1 MHHRTPKIS
10 IVILSVFLTL
20 VGCGGSSDGASV
32 AEFVAA
38 CESAGNMGEGICSCI
53 GNKAKQDLSPTG
65 FDFFTAMMQ
74 KDDEKTAALR
84 ADMEFA
90 ELTEASM
97 YLVSGAQACLEAN
110 PSK

>member
-1 MHHRTPKIS
+1 MQNRTHKIS
-10 IVILSVFLTL
+10 VVVLSVFLTL
-20 VGCGGSSDGASV
+20 VGCGNSSGGASV
-32 AEFVAA
+32 TEFVAA
-38 CESAGNMGEGICSCI
+38 CESAGNMGKEMCSCI
-53 GNKAKQDLSPTG
+53 GNKAKEDLSPTG

-97 YLVSGAQACLEAN
+97 YLVSGAQACLEASPN
-110 PSK
+110 